1 MILTNQKV
9 KQYTQTN
16 SLDGILK
23 HIELC
28 ARTAYKSE
36 DKITSTSAKDFV
48 DRMIKSGHLSVLEHG
63 TVYLTV
69 LNDRTDVIDFYKNN
83 KYSSVVNCN
92 ITAYITTNYR
102 VIIENNR
109 RSDLEYIT
117 SPTKYHDL
125 RYTFAVTTNRGVSHE
140 IVRHRGLSFTQ
151 ESTRFCNYSNSK
163 FGDQVTYTIPEWSDI
178 PEGKYTIYSTDIPWL
193 NSKESAFYD
202 GLIDN
207 ESDYFGL
214 LNIGWKPEQAREILP
229 NAVKTDIVITGD
241 LNSWNHF
248 FDLRLKGK
256 TGTPHPN
263 IKQIAKRIYEKIY
276 Q

>member
-109 RSDLEYIT
+109 KSDLEYIT
-117 SPTKYHDL
+117 KPSKYHDL

-163 FGDQVTYTIPEWSDI
+163 FGDQVTYIIPEWSDI
-178 PEGKYTIYSTDIPWL
+178 QEGKYTIYSTDIPWL

-248 FDLRLKGK
+248 FDLRLNGK

-263 IKQIAKRIYEKIY
+263 IKQIAKCIYEKIY